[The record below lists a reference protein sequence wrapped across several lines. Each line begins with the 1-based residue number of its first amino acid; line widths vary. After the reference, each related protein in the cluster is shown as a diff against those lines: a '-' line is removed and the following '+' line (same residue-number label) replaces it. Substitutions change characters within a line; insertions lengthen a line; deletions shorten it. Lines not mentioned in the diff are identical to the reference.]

1 MKNKSFILFLLAAA
15 NFTHIM
21 DIMIIMPLSDRLMK
35 LFQIAPQEYTL
46 LVSAYSSCA
55 FIAGLL
61 GAVYLDKFD
70 RRTAFLVVYA
80 FFGMATFACSFVPNF
95 YFFLIFRGIAGF
107 FGGVIGALVLA
118 MASDLFVAEERGKA
132 IGIIMMAFSVASVI
146 GIPTG
151 LYLAIKFDWHA
162 PFQLL
167 GLLSFIIWI
176 ISFNYIPSLRS
187 HLDTQ
192 NKTNLENG
200 HKESRREAL
209 LEILTSKNAR
219 LALLLTFTIVLGQFM
234 LIPFITP
241 FMIRN
246 IGFSEAQIT
255 LIYFCGGGFTIF
267 TSPIFG
273 RYVDRFGPRK
283 IFNIILP
290 ISFVGVLVLTHL
302 NIISDSIPIWVA
314 LCVTT
319 MFFVFG
325 SGRMI
330 PAQTQLTMAIPA
342 KRRASFMSL
351 NASVQQL
358 GSALASLIGGAIVI
372 EANTPTKELV
382 HYNWV
387 GIIAVCIG
395 AMALFVFP
403 LIKSVKD

>member
-1 MKNKSFILFLLAAA
+1 VKNKSFILFLLAAA

-21 DIMIIMPLSDRLMK
+21 DIMIIMPLSNRLME

-55 FIAGLL
+55 FVAGLL

-70 RRTAFLVVYA
+70 RRNAFLVVYA

-95 YFFLIFRGIAGF
+95 YFFLVFRGVAGF
-107 FGGVIGALVLA
+107 FGGIIGALVLA

-132 IGIIMMAFSVASVI
+132 IGIIMMAFSAASVI

-151 LYLAIKFDWHA
+151 LYLAIQFDWHA

-167 GLLSFIIWI
+167 GVLSFIIWL
-176 ISFNYIPSLRS
+176 ISFKYIPSLRA
-187 HLDTQ
+187 HIDAK
-192 NKTNLENG
+192 NKDDIGSG
-200 HKESRREAL
+200 HKETRKEAL
-209 LEILTSKNAR
+209 LKLLTSKNAR
-219 LALLLTFTIVLGQFM
+219 LALLLTFTLVLGQFM
-234 LIPFITP
+234 IIPFITP

-246 IGFSEAQIT
+246 IGFSESQIT
-255 LIYFCGGGFTIF
+255 LIYFIGGGFTIF
-267 TSPIFG
+267 TSPLFG
-273 RYVDRFGPRK
+273 RYVDRFGARK
-283 IFNIILP
+283 MFNIILP
-290 ISFVGVLVLTHL
+290 ISFVAVAILTHL
-302 NIISDSIPIWVA
+302 NIILDSVPIWVA
-314 LCVTT
+314 LCITT
-319 MFFVFG
+319 FFFVFG

-351 NASVQQL
+351 NSSVQQL
-358 GSALASLIGGAIVI
+358 GSAMASIIGGFIVI
-372 EANTPTKELV
+372 ESNTPTKELIN
-382 HYNWV
+382 YNWV

-395 AMALFVFP
+395 ITGLFVFP

>member
-1 MKNKSFILFLLAAA
+1 MLAAA

-35 LFQIAPQEYTL
+35 LFEIAPQEYAL

-70 RRTAFLVVYA
+70 RRVAFLFVYA
-80 FFGMATFACSFVPNF
+80 CFGVATFACSFVPNF

-118 MASDLFVAEERGKA
+118 IASDLFVAEERGKA
-132 IGIIMMAFSVASVI
+132 VGIIMMAFSVASVI
-146 GIPTG
+146 GVPTG
-151 LYLAIKFDWHA
+151 LYLAITFDWHA

-167 GLLSFIIWI
+167 GILSFIIWI
-176 ISFNYIPSLRS
+176 ISFKYIPSLRS
-187 HLDTQ
+187 HIDAK
-192 NKTNLENG
+192 NKADLGNG
-200 HKESRREAL
+200 HKETRKEAL
-209 LEILTSKNAR
+209 LEILNSRNAR
-219 LALLLTFTIVLGQFM
+219 LALLLTFTLVLGQFM

-241 FMIRN
+241 YMIRN
-246 IGFSEAQIT
+246 IGFSEEQIT
-255 LIYFCGGGFTIF
+255 LIYFIGGGFTIF
-267 TSPIFG
+267 TAPLVG

-283 IFNIILP
+283 MFNIILP
-290 ISFVGVLVLTHL
+290 ISFIAVILLTHL
-302 NIISDSIPIWVA
+302 TDIPVWVA

-319 MFFVFG
+319 FFFVFG
-325 SGRMI
+325 SGRMV
-330 PAQTQLTMAIPA
+330 PAQTQLTMAILS

-351 NASVQQL
+351 NSSVQQL
-358 GSALASLIGGAIVI
+358 GSALASIIGGYIVI
-372 EANTPTKELV
+372 ESANETKELI

-395 AMALFVFP
+395 SITLIIFP